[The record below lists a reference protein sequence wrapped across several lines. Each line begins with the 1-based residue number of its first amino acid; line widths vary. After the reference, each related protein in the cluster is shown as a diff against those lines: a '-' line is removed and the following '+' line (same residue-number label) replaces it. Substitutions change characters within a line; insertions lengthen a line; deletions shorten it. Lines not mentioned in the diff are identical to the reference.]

1 MADDDRLAQVGADDN
16 PVLVYT
22 TCPTKEVAK
31 RIGGELVRNRLVA
44 CANILPA
51 MQSIYVWQ
59 EALHEDDEVV
69 MLLKT
74 RRTLAARIVVEIER
88 LHPYDTPAVLVIP
101 IDGGSQPFMDW
112 IGANT
117 A

>member
-1 MADDDRLAQVGADDN
+1 VNAHDN

-22 TCPTKEVAK
+22 TCPSKEVAK
-31 RIGGELVRNRLVA
+31 RIGGELVRNRLAA

-59 EALHEDDEVV
+59 GQLHDDDEVV

-74 RRTLAARIVVEIER
+74 SRAHADRIVGEIER
-88 LHPYDTPAVLVIP
+88 LHPYDTPAVLIIP
-101 IDGGSQPFMDW
+101 VDGGSRPFIDW

-117 A
+117 E